1 MQFPPAAM
9 SFLDWIVL
17 CAYFALMIGMGM
29 WARTKIKNA
38 NDYFSAGGVM
48 PWWLSG
54 ISHHMSGYSSAAF
67 VGYAAIAYT
76 AGFTIYVWWATT
88 IALGMLIG
96 YRIFPP
102 RWTRLRQRTGMISP
116 LEYLVARYDLPTQQ
130 VIAWSGA
137 LFKIFDIG
145 AKWTAT
151 AILLNVLANVP
162 PVYGIL
168 ITGGVTL
175 VYAVAGGLWANA
187 LTDFSQFA
195 IQLTAG
201 FAMLFA
207 VLSRLGGISAL
218 WGIWRRLPPSHS
230 HLFVAPYTPLF
241 AAVFLLLN
249 SLSYNGGSWGLA
261 QRFIAAPTGEDA
273 KKAAL
278 LSASLYL
285 FWPLVLFFP
294 VWAAPLLLPH
304 LADPSQSYAL
314 MARTM
319 LPRGVVGLVLGGLFA
334 STMAM
339 TSSDANAISAVVVR
353 DILPA
358 LRRNRLQMSGIAQ
371 LLVGRICTFVLLALS
386 MVIAFYADR
395 FGGVLGLIIIWF
407 AALSGPTAIPMLL
420 GMLLPFRRCGPAAA
434 LTAWSGGVFTFI
446 LVKFVFPT
454 QIANATGDMATA
466 IVVGAP
472 VLVTLILYIVVG
484 LFTRKTKP
492 AAYALLICIN
502 RDLTGDEQLAGNH
515 ELEPKT
521 I

>member
-1 MQFPPAAM
+1 M
-9 SFLDWIVL
+9 SFVDWVVL
-17 CAYFALMIGMGM
+17 CAYFGLMIGTGM
-29 WARTKIKNA
+29 WAQTKVKNA
-38 NDYFSAGGVM
+38 NDYFSAGGTM

-76 AGFTIYVWWATT
+76 TGFTVYVWWAAT
-88 IALGMLIG
+88 IAVGMLIG

-151 AILLNVLANVP
+151 AILLNVIANVP

-168 ITGGVTL
+168 LTGSVTL
-175 VYAVAGGLWANA
+175 IYAVAGGLWANA

-201 FAMLFA
+201 FTMLFA
-207 VLSRLGGISAL
+207 VLSRLGGVSAL
-218 WGIWRRLPPSHS
+218 WTVWRRLPPSHS

-249 SLSYNGGSWGLA
+249 TLSYNGGSWGLA
-261 QRFIAAPTGEDA
+261 QRFIASPTGEDA

-304 LADPSQSYAL
+304 LSDPSQSYAL
-314 MARTM
+314 IARMM
-319 LPRGVVGLVLGGLFA
+319 LPRGILGLVLGGLFA

-358 LRRNRLQMSGIAQ
+358 LRRDRLRMSGSAQ
-371 LLVGRICTFVLLALS
+371 LLAGRICTFILLALS
-386 MVIAFYADR
+386 MVIAFYADH
-395 FGGVLGLIIIWF
+395 FGGVLGLMILWF

-446 LVKFVFPT
+446 LTKFVFPA
-454 QIANATGDMATA
+454 QIANFAGDMTTA
-466 IVVGAP
+466 ISVGSPVVIA
-472 VLVTLILYIVVG
+472 LVFYIAVG
-484 LFTRKTKP
+484 LFTRKTRP
-492 AAYALLICIN
+492 AAYALLHSIN
-502 RDLTGDEQLAGNH
+502 LDSTTDEHLACD
-515 ELEPKT
+515 

>member
-1 MQFPPAAM
+1 M
-9 SFLDWIVL
+9 SFLDWAVL

-38 NDYFSAGGVM
+38 NDYFSAGGAM

-76 AGFTIYVWWATT
+76 TGFTIYVWWAAT
-88 IALGMLIG
+88 IALGMVLG

-130 VIAWSGA
+130 VLAWSGA
-137 LFKIFDIG
+137 LFKVFDIG

-151 AILLNVLANVP
+151 AILLNVLANMP

-168 ITGGVTL
+168 LTGSVTL

-201 FAMLFA
+201 CAMLFA
-207 VLSRLGGISAL
+207 VLSRLGGVSAL
-218 WGIWRRLPPSHS
+218 WGIWRRLPPSHA

-249 SLSYNGGSWGLA
+249 FLSYNGGSWGLA

-304 LADPSQSYAL
+304 LADPAQSYAL
-314 MARTM
+314 MARMM

-358 LRRNRLQMSGIAQ
+358 LRRDRLRMSGIAQ
-371 LLVGRICTFVLLALS
+371 LLAGRICTFVLLALS
-386 MVIAFYADR
+386 MVIAFYADH

-446 LVKFVFPT
+446 LVKFVFPA
-454 QIANATGDMATA
+454 QIASFTGDMATA
-466 IVVGAP
+466 IYVGGPAAST
-472 VLVTLILYIVVG
+472 LVLYIAVG
-484 LFTRKTKP
+484 LFTRKTRP
-492 AAYALLICIN
+492 EASALLHSIN
-502 RDLTGDEQLAGNH
+502 LDSAADEQLADDMEHH
-515 ELEPKT
+515 EETLQELT
-521 I
+521 F